1 MKLKPDKGVELMAC
15 EHMSCSYGGAPVI
28 EGVDL
33 TIRQGE
39 FVGIVGP
46 SGSGK
51 TTLLRAMLGSVK
63 PVHGSV
69 TRQAGLRLAY
79 VPQVETV
86 DWNFPVTVG
95 EVVGM
100 SRPQRLMRPKAAR
113 SELSLIEDV
122 LERLGLGG
130 LLQRHIRELSGGQ
143 QQRVFLARAL
153 IQKPDMLILDEPTA
167 GVDVRTR
174 HEVLHVLADLNE
186 SPPHGDGIAIV
197 LTTHDLNGLASH
209 LPRLVCFNRTVI
221 ADGSPAEVLQPYF
234 LERTYGAPMEVLQH
248 GGMPIVLEQGG
259 DELRNRLNRSTA
271 S

>member
-1 MKLKPDKGVELMAC
+1 MSKFAENSSALMTC
-15 EHMSCSYGGAPVI
+15 EHMSCSYGAAPVI
-28 EGVDL
+28 ENVDV
-33 TIRQGE
+33 TIHRGE

-63 PVHGSV
+63 PIHGSIK
-69 TRQAGLRLAY
+69 RQPGLRLAY
-79 VPQVETV
+79 VPQLETV

-100 SRPQRLMRPKAAR
+100 SRPQRWMRPQAQVA
-113 SELSLIEDV
+113 EISLIEDV

-130 LLQRHIRELSGGQ
+130 LTQRHIRELSGGQ

-186 SPPHGDGIAIV
+186 SPPNGDGIAIV
-197 LTTHDLNGLASH
+197 LTTHDLNGLAAH

-221 ADGSPAEVLQPYF
+221 ADGTPSEVLQPYF

-259 DELRNRLNRSTA
+259 DELRNRLNRSSA